1 LVSPL
6 YRKLLVLARE
16 PLCHGL
22 WNCSLP
28 VDLDR
33 VSSGGVLSKG
43 GGDNPEY
50 QGDGDAVNTFSIDEP
65 RSGHQFPEQGSIPL
79 LRE

>member
-1 LVSPL
+1 M
-6 YRKLLVLARE
+6 
-16 PLCHGL
+16 
-22 WNCSLP
+22 
-28 VDLDR
+28 DLDR
-33 VSSGGVLSKG
+33 MSSGGVLSKG